1 MSNPYAPIPMRVEK
15 SVAETDDSSIRTISL
30 SFPDGTAP
38 FGFAPGQFAE
48 LSIMGVGEAP
58 FGIAS
63 SPMTPERLDFT
74 IARVGTVTTELH
86 YLEPGE
92 SVGLRGPLGNGY
104 PLDALKGRDLL
115 VIGGGF
121 GFSTLRAFTNYALH
135 PDNRGAFGSIR
146 VVYGARNP
154 GLLLYRDDLCDWA
167 KRTDMSLVVTVDRAD
182 EGWTGLTGTV
192 PAAIEKVK
200 GVKSGLEGS
209 GLEGA
214 AALVCGPPAMIR
226 YTLPVLARLGLEP
239 SDIFLSLEM
248 KMKCGIGKCGRCG
261 IGGSY
266 VCTDGPVYC
275 LARLRELPGE
285 FR

>member
-1 MSNPYAPIPMRVEK
+1 MSNPYAPVPMRVEK
-15 SVAETDDSSIRTISL
+15 SVTETDDGSIRTISL

-38 FGFAPGQFAE
+38 FGFVPGQFAE
-48 LSIMGVGEAP
+48 LSILGVGEAP

-63 SPMTPERLDFT
+63 SPTTPDRLDFT

-86 YLEPGE
+86 YLDPGE

-104 PLDALKGRDLL
+104 PVDALKGCDLL

-135 PDNRGAFGSIR
+135 PGNRGGFGEIT

-167 KRTDMSLVVTVDRAD
+167 ERDDMRLVVTVDRA
-182 EGWTGLTGTV
+182 EGGWSGLTGNV
-192 PAAIEKVK
+192 PSHVK
-200 GVKSGLEGS
+200 DLQVDPSRTS
-209 GLEGA
+209 
-214 AALVCGPPAMIR
+214 ALVCGPPAMIR
-226 YTLPVLARLGLEP
+226 YTLPVLAGLGLDP

-266 VCTDGPVYC
+266 VCTDGPVYS

>member
-1 MSNPYAPIPMRVEK
+1 MNNPYAPIPMRVEK
-15 SVAETDDSSIRTISL
+15 IVTETEDGSIRTISL
-30 SFPDGTAP
+30 SFAEGSKP
-38 FGFAPGQFAE
+38 FAFIPGQFSE

-63 SPMTPERLDFT
+63 SPMTPDALDFT

-92 SVGLRGPLGNGY
+92 TIGLRGPLGNGY
-104 PLDALKGRDLL
+104 PVDALKGRDLL

-135 PDNRGAFGSIR
+135 PDNRGGFGR
-146 VVYGARNP
+146 LVVVYGARNP
-154 GLLLYRDDLCDWA
+154 GLLLYRDDLRNWA
-167 KRTDMSLVVTVDRAD
+167 SRDDVQLIVTVDRA
-182 EGWTGLTGTV
+182 EGDWAGAVGNV
-192 PAAIEKVK
+192 PSHVK
-200 GVKSGLEGS
+200 GLEVDPAS
-209 GLEGA
+209 T

-226 YTLPVLARLGLEP
+226 YTLPVLDALGLAP

-248 KMKCGIGKCGRCG
+248 KMKCGIGKCGRCS

-266 VCTDGPVYC
+266 VCIDGPVYS

-285 FR
+285 FS

>member
-1 MSNPYAPIPMRVEK
+1 MNNPYAPIPMRVEK
-15 SVAETDDSSIRTISL
+15 IVTETEDASIRTISL
-30 SFPDGTAP
+30 SFAEGSKP
-38 FGFAPGQFAE
+38 FGFVPGQFSE

-63 SPMTPERLDFT
+63 SPMTPDALDFT

-92 SVGLRGPLGNGY
+92 TIGLRGPLGNGY
-104 PLDALKGRDLL
+104 PVDALKGRDLL

-135 PDNRGAFGSIR
+135 PDNRGGFGR
-146 VVYGARNP
+146 LVVVYGARNP
-154 GLLLYRDDLCDWA
+154 GLLLYRDDLHNWA
-167 KRTDMSLVVTVDRAD
+167 SRDDVQLIVTVDRA
-182 EGWTGLTGTV
+182 EGDWSGAVGNV
-192 PAAIEKVK
+192 PSHVK
-200 GVKSGLEGS
+200 NLEVDPAS
-209 GLEGA
+209 T

-226 YTLPVLARLGLEP
+226 YTLPVLDALGLAP

-248 KMKCGIGKCGRCG
+248 KMKCGIGKCGRCS

-266 VCTDGPVYC
+266 VCIDGPVYS

-285 FR
+285 FS

>member
-1 MSNPYAPIPMRVEK
+1 MSNPYAPVPMRVEK
-15 SVAETDDSSIRTISL
+15 SVTETEDGSIRTISL
-30 SFPDGTAP
+30 TFPDGTAP
-38 FGFAPGQFAE
+38 FGFVPGQFAE
-48 LSIMGVGEAP
+48 LSILGVGEAP

-63 SPMTPERLDFT
+63 SPMSPDMLDFT

-104 PLDALKGRDLL
+104 PVEGLSGRDLL

-135 PDNRGAFGSIR
+135 PGNRGNFGGIT

-167 KRTDMSLVVTVDRAD
+167 ARDDMNLVVTVDRAD
-182 EGWTGLTGTV
+182 EGWTGMTGTV
-192 PAAIEKVK
+192 PAAVEKVK
-200 GVKSGLEGS
+200 GVKSVLGGR
-209 GLEGA
+209 

-226 YTLPVLARLGLEP
+226 YTLPVLADLGLAP
-239 SDIFLSLEM
+239 ADIFLSLEM

-266 VCTDGPVYC
+266 ACTDGPVYS
-275 LARLRELPGE
+275 LERLRGLPGE

>member
-1 MSNPYAPIPMRVEK
+1 MINPYAPVPMRVEK
-15 SVAETDDSSIRTISL
+15 SVTETDDGSIRTITL
-30 SFPDGTAP
+30 SFPDGSAP
-38 FGFAPGQFAE
+38 FGFLPGQFAE
-48 LSIMGVGEAP
+48 LSILGVGEAP

-104 PLDALKGRDLL
+104 PVDALKGHDIL

-135 PDNRGAFGSIR
+135 PGNRGCFGDIT
-146 VVYGARNP
+146 VVYGARTP
-154 GLLLYRDDLCDWA
+154 GLLLYGDDIQAWAARDDMEL
-167 KRTDMSLVVTVDRAD
+167 TVTVDRA
-182 EGWTGLTGTV
+182 EGGWTGHIGNV
-192 PAAIEKVK
+192 PSHVK
-200 GVKSGLEGS
+200 DLRVDPSTTS
-209 GLEGA
+209 
-214 AALVCGPPAMIR
+214 ALVCGPPAMIR
-226 YTLPVLARLGLEP
+226 YTLPVLAGLGLDP

-266 VCTDGPVYC
+266 VCTDGPVYS